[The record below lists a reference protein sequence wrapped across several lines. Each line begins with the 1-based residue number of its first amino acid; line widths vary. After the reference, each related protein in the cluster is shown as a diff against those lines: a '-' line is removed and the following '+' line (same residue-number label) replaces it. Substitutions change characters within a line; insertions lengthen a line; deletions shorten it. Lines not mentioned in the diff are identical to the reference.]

1 MAIVDFKQRSPEW
14 LEWRRTGIT
23 ASMIPVIMGNSPY
36 MTPYQLWA
44 EFVGLKKPDD
54 LSNNWHVQRGVEQ
67 EPEALDLIQSLYGKL
82 FMPCC
87 IESDE
92 NTLFKASLDGLSI
105 DGTNEVVEIKCPCK
119 SIYEEIISQQTNSK
133 SFKMYYGQVQWQ
145 MFVAGTDKA
154 KMFFYLRGQQPIQ
167 IAIKRNEN
175 YINEAKNKAIEF
187 WALIQNNIQPELTI
201 QDTVIYNVEDSQ
213 SKEWIETAN
222 KYIEL
227 EKLIET
233 KKAEIADT
241 TKQLN
246 DLKEKLIT
254 FIPDNCNSVKKGGI
268 KVTRSERQGRID
280 LDAVERH
287 LVDKNILV
295 SMDDFRKEP
304 TTSYRISTYDNSTV
318 ATDVQ
323 PEQQVEAEPQ
333 NETTTD
339 VQPEQ
344 QVASIQTCETF
355 SKVKSESFFTDQ
367 SIQPIENTKISNF
380 NVDSKACNN
389 DQLSTQHKQRTIVNV
404 EQQTN
409 STFIK
414 KVEAFNFF

>member
-14 LEWRRTGIT
+14 LEWRKTGIT

-44 EFVGLKKPDD
+44 EFVGLKQPDD

-67 EPEALDLIQSLYGKL
+67 EPEALELIQTLYGKL

-92 NTLFKASLDGLSI
+92 NSLFKASLDGLSI

-119 SIYEEIISQQTNSK
+119 SIYEEIISQKTNSK

-175 YINEAKNKAIEF
+175 YINEAKTKALEF
-187 WALIQNNIQPELTI
+187 WALIQSNTQPQLTD
-201 QDTVIYNVEDSQ
+201 QDTVVYSVEDSQ
-213 SKEWIETAN
+213 SKEWIDTAN

-227 EKLIET
+227 EKFIEA
-233 KKAEIADT
+233 KKAEIAET

-246 DLKEKLIT
+246 DLKDKLIT
-254 FIPDNCNSVKKGGI
+254 FIPDNCNSVKKAGI

-280 LDAVERH
+280 LDAIERH

-295 SMDDFRKEP
+295 NMDDFRKDS
-304 TTSYRISTYDNSTV
+304 TISYRISTYDNST
-318 ATDVQ
+318 AKTDVQ
-323 PEQQVEAEPQ
+323 PEHEVIATP
-333 NETTTD
+333 
-339 VQPEQ
+339 QPEQ
-344 QVASIQTCETF
+344 ENSSQKDETF
-355 SKVKSESFFTDQ
+355 VRANSESFFTENQ
-367 SIQPIENTKISNF
+367 PQPIENKDDKHIE
-380 NVDSKACNN
+380 NVDNKGYVNE
-389 DQLSTQHKQRTIVNV
+389 QLPEQHKQDIIVNV
-404 EQQTN
+404 EQNNT
-409 STFIK
+409 SPAAK